1 MSLNKNLYK
10 IFIILLIAV
19 FSLPVLISITYVVPA
34 TDDLCAG
41 IKIEKLRE
49 QHTLIESAIIFA
61 KDSFFNWQGTYFG
74 TFVWGFQPNFHN
86 NSFFALRAI
95 LMCSFS
101 LFVCGT
107 FLYIFVLSKKV
118 LKFST
123 ASSYAMA
130 GIFTIISL
138 NTTRGGEWFT
148 WNTGCA
154 VYQIPM
160 ICYLYSLI
168 ALIWYYLKRIYFLM
182 IISIILS
189 FFAAGGALVV
199 TSLGCSMLLL
209 TFVFIADKNKIFSK
223 NNFILCFPFL
233 MSVCGGILN
242 SLAPGNYIRHLSH
255 EKSGQLHI
263 FRALRDS
270 VLSFQDH
277 VIFLNSFS
285 IIFFLGV
292 LFIVIYKMET
302 IKITLKQFTL
312 LIIFGCTSIVFVAF
326 PFLLGYSTPRV
337 GTTTR
342 IAYTFDFAIL
352 FYLVVFTVAF
362 ACYTRNSEFV
372 ESLFCSF
379 SKLKKLPSL
388 ILVLICITYFCSGI
402 KNGYA
407 YKTFKDLKHGYI
419 QEATSSLSYVYS
431 ELSKGNN
438 SDVVLRVKTFKT
450 STIYLPNIREDAKFW
465 INTCTAMYFGAKS
478 CSLKYEN

>member
-1 MSLNKNLYK
+1 
-10 IFIILLIAV
+10 
-19 FSLPVLISITYVVPA
+19 
-34 TDDLCAG
+34 
-41 IKIEKLRE
+41 
-49 QHTLIESAIIFA
+49 
-61 KDSFFNWQGTYFG
+61 
-74 TFVWGFQPNFHN
+74 
-86 NSFFALRAI
+86 
-95 LMCSFS
+95 
-101 LFVCGT
+101 
-107 FLYIFVLSKKV
+107 
-118 LKFST
+118 
-123 ASSYAMA
+123 
-130 GIFTIISL
+130 
-138 NTTRGGEWFT
+138 
-148 WNTGCA
+148 
-154 VYQIPM
+154 
-160 ICYLYSLI
+160 
-168 ALIWYYLKRIYFLM
+168 
-182 IISIILS
+182 
-189 FFAAGGALVV
+189 
-199 TSLGCSMLLL
+199 MLLL

-242 SLAPGNYIRHLSH
+242 SLAPGNYIRHLGH

-342 IAYTFDFAIL
+342 IAYTLDFAIL

-450 STIYLPNIREDAKFW
+450 SSIYLPNIREDAKFW
-465 INTCTAMYFGAKS
+465 SNTCTAMYFGAKS

>member
-10 IFIILLIAV
+10 IFVILLIAV
-19 FSLPVLISITYVVPA
+19 FSLPILISITYVVPA
-34 TDDLCAG
+34 TDDLCIG
-41 IKIEKLRE
+41 FKIEKLRE

-61 KDSFFNWQGTYFG
+61 KDFFFNWQGTYFG
-74 TFVWGFQPNFHN
+74 AFVWGFQPNLH
-86 NSFFALRAI
+86 NSFFALRVI
-95 LMCSFS
+95 LLCSFT
-101 LFVCGT
+101 LFVCGS
-107 FLYIFVLSKKV
+107 FFFVLVLSKKV
-118 LKFST
+118 LNFSST
-123 ASSYAMA
+123 SSYTVS
-130 GIFTIISL
+130 GILTILAL

-160 ICYLYSLI
+160 ICYLYALI
-168 ALIWYYLKRIYFLM
+168 ALILYNFKRNYFLI
-182 IISIILS
+182 IISIFLS
-189 FFAAGGALVV
+189 FLAAGGSLVV

-209 TFVFIADKNKIFSK
+209 TFVFIADKNKIISK
-223 NNFILCFPFL
+223 NNFILCFPFF

-242 SLAPGNYIRHLSH
+242 SLAPGNYIRHLGH

-292 LFIVIYKMET
+292 LFILIYKMET

-337 GTTTR
+337 DTTTR

-352 FYLVVFTVAF
+352 FYLFVFTVAF
-362 ACYTRNSEFV
+362 ACYSRNSEFV
-372 ESLFCSF
+372 DSLFTSF
-379 SKLKKLPSL
+379 SKLKKIPTLL
-388 ILVLICITYFCSGI
+388 LTLFCIAYFCSGI

-419 QEATSSLSYVYS
+419 QEATSSLSFVYS
-431 ELSKGNN
+431 ELSKQKKSN
-438 SDVVLRVKTFKT
+438 VVLSVKPFKT
-450 STIYLPNIREDAKFW
+450 SSIYVPEIINDSKHW
-465 INTCTAMYFGAKS
+465 INLCTARYFGAKS
-478 CSLKYEN
+478 CSFIYKR

>member
-10 IFIILLIAV
+10 IFVILLIAV
-19 FSLPVLISITYVVPA
+19 FSLPILISITYVVPA
-34 TDDLCAG
+34 TDDLCIG
-41 IKIEKLRE
+41 FKIEKLRE

-61 KDSFFNWQGTYFG
+61 KDFFFNWQGTYFG

-95 LMCSFS
+95 FLCSFT

-107 FLYIFVLSKKV
+107 FLYVLVLSKKV

-123 ASSYAMA
+123 VSSYAVTC
-130 GIFTIISL
+130 IFTILAL

-160 ICYLYSLI
+160 ICYLYALI
-168 ALIWYYLKRIYFLM
+168 ALILYHLNRIYFLL

-209 TFVFIADKNKIFSK
+209 TFVFITDKNKIFSK
-223 NNFILCFPFL
+223 NNFILSFPLL
-233 MSVCGGILN
+233 MSVGGGILN
-242 SLAPGNYIRHLSH
+242 SIAPGNYIRHLRQ
-255 EKSGQLHI
+255 EKSGELHV

-277 VIFLNSFS
+277 VFFLSSFS
-285 IIFFLGV
+285 IIFFLGL
-292 LFIVIYKMET
+292 LFIVIYKKET
-302 IKITLKQFTL
+302 IKITLKQFSF
-312 LIIFGCTSIVFVAF
+312 IIVFGCTSIVFVAF
-326 PFLLGYSTPRV
+326 PFLLGYSISRV
-337 GTTTR
+337 DTSTR

-372 ESLFCSF
+372 DSLFNSF

-388 ILVLICITYFCSGI
+388 ILVLICIIYFCSGI

-419 QEATSSLSYVYS
+419 QEATSSISFVYS
-431 ELSKGNN
+431 ELSKQKN
-438 SDVVLRVKTFKT
+438 SDVVLSVKPFKT
-450 STIYLPNIREDAKFW
+450 SSIYLPEIREDAKFW
-465 INTCTAMYFGAKS
+465 INNCTAMYFGAKS
-478 CSLKYEN
+478 CSIKYEN